1 MHERSSRYLENSLT
15 GTTTVTKT
23 GRAYA
28 VGETLDEKIDEKY
41 RAVSFRV
48 GKVPTPSE
56 LAPEASRSIQDGGCL
71 SPLEPKRVFPE
82 KIRKSSSMRDEL
94 GLRDT

>member
-1 MHERSSRYLENSLT
+1 
-15 GTTTVTKT
+15 
-23 GRAYA
+23 

-82 KIRKSSSMRDEL
+82 KIRKSASMRDEL